1 MMEIA
6 TLTGLAL
13 STLISEDL
21 ATIAAGLLVRGQHLP
36 AIHAVA
42 TCVIGIYLGDLG
54 LWWMGRLLRRRG
66 DVRTWL
72 PRRLVSPVTAGTV
85 ARWDSRLEEHLAM
98 AILLSRFLPGARLP
112 TYVALGMWGRRPVA
126 FAAWSLLAVLI
137 WTPLLV
143 ATTAYVGEAV
153 ADHLLRDVRVALLS
167 SVLTAMAMWGVIRLT
182 GKTMARI
189 AGHYHQRFAQTI
201 ERPI

>member
-1 MMEIA
+1 MEIA

-36 AIHAVA
+36 ATHAVA
-42 TCVIGIYLGDLG
+42 ACVIGIYLGDLG
-54 LWWMGRLLRRRG
+54 LWWMGRLLGRRG
-66 DVRTWL
+66 HVRTWL
-72 PRRLVSPVTAGTV
+72 PRRPVSRVTASTV
-85 ARWDSRLEEHLAM
+85 GRWDSRLEEHLAM

-137 WTPLLV
+137 
-143 ATTAYVGEAV
+143 YFGEAV
-153 ADHLLRDVRVALLS
+153 ADHLLRDIRVGLLS
-167 SVLTAMAMWGVIRLT
+167 SVLTAVAMWGMIRLS